1 MIFIYAPTQLDT
13 ADTQGEDA
21 MQLVSKSTLISYLDF
36 TAYRNNCLVE
46 QLLTSRCAG
55 RSICRAR
62 CEKREVWCKMTEK
75 AEAGRGIYTS
85 R

>member
-21 MQLVSKSTLISYLDF
+21 MQLVFESMLISYLDF

-46 QLLTSRCAG
+46 QLLTRRCAG
-55 RSICRAR
+55 RSPCRAR
-62 CEKREVWCKMTEK
+62 CGTCEVWCKMTEK
-75 AEAGRGIYTS
+75 AGAGRGIHTS